1 MRGSGMID
9 TIQLNL
15 DVNRE
20 KLGRLA
26 AELSMLG
33 VLKKEGLIT
42 EGEFSIIRQQIMD
55 DFSCQKISDR
65 RNQNEKDNA
74 DNQGQ

>member
-1 MRGSGMID
+1 MID

-15 DVNRE
+15 DINKE
-20 KLGRLA
+20 KLGKLA

-42 EGEFSIIRQQIMD
+42 EGEFSIIRQQILD
-55 DFSCQKISDR
+55 DFSFSRINCR
-65 RNQNEKDNA
+65 RNQNEKNNNDNK
-74 DNQGQ
+74 GQ

>member
-1 MRGSGMID
+1 MID

-15 DVNRE
+15 DINKE
-20 KLGRLA
+20 KLGKLA

-42 EGEFSIIRQQIMD
+42 EGEFSIIRQQILD
-55 DFSCQKISDR
+55 DFSFSKISCR
-65 RNQNEKDNA
+65 RNQNDKNNNDNK
-74 DNQGQ
+74 GQ